1 MGRILKQLSFILIL
15 VVLSSQTALA
25 VSKSQSKYT
34 GKQLIDQS
42 NNVGQWMHW
51 ALKCGFGSKY
61 RIGEDVGKLSWEDY
75 TSFNSGWSQWNDR
88 NAGQCSKDK
97 NIAENILKNYLIDLQ
112 KAVNQKLGIS
122 TSTQTASSDSSN
134 INTLLTWTDK
144 SLCRQATMNGKWE
157 TRINFQVHVK

>member
-1 MGRILKQLSFILIL
+1 MGQILKQLSFILIL
-15 VVLSSQTALA
+15 VVLSSQMALA

-122 TSTQTASSDSSN
+122 TSTQTASSGSSN
-134 INTLLTWTDK
+134 INTLP
-144 SLCRQATMNGKWE
+144 
-157 TRINFQVHVK
+157 FPY